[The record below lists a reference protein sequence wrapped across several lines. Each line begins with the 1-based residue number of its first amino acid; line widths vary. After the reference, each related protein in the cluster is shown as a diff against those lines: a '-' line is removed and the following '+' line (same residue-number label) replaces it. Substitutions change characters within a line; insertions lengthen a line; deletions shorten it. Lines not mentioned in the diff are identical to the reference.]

1 MPGAKPVLRH
11 RPARLSPVT
20 KAGRKGR
27 ISNELVAASC
37 AAILSVYAAGFWRTR
52 DAAGRFESEGQTRP
66 PVRPAPVP
74 TVTPAAAAPALVT
87 VATSELVAAAEP
99 QSASDRQLAVK
110 KSLKV
115 DSAPPTPT
123 IASVTVEVKPEPVPA
138 AEPEP
143 DATVVADEA
152 EPPAPAHKPWLDGYY
167 TGWGTS
173 RHGDIKAF
181 VTIKDGMIISAGIDT
196 CETRYPCSVIE
207 HILLQPVD
215 LQGPDVDRVSRAT
228 ESADAY
234 YWGLVNA
241 LANAET
247 GTFRSARP

>member
-1 MPGAKPVLRH
+1 
-11 RPARLSPVT
+11 VT

-37 AAILSVYAAGFWRTR
+37 AAILSVYAAGLWRTR

-66 PVRPAPVP
+66 PARPAPFP
-74 TVTPAAAAPALVT
+74 ASTTAAAAHA
-87 VATSELVAAAEP
+87 SVAAATSAPVVATEP
-99 QSASDRQLAVK
+99 RPATK

-115 DSAPPTPT
+115 DPAPPTPT
-123 IASVTVEVKPEPVPA
+123 PALVAVEEQPEAVPA
-138 AEPEP
+138 AEPQP
-143 DATVVADEA
+143 VVAAADGT
-152 EPPAPAHKPWLDGYY
+152 EPPAPSHKPWLDGYY

-181 VTIKDGMIISAGIDT
+181 VTIKDGKIISVGIDT
-196 CETRYPCSVIE
+196 CETRYPCSVID
-207 HILLQPVD
+207 HILLQPID
-215 LQGPDVDRVSRAT
+215 LQGPDVDRVTRAT

-247 GTFRSARP
+247 GTFRSGRP